1 MEISKKQ
8 IDDLNVEM
16 TLTLKAEDYA
26 DLEKKRL
33 SAYRKNADIK
43 GFRKGMVPMQLVQ
56 RLYGDQAL
64 YEAVNR
70 IVSEQLD
77 KFIKDNELHILGE
90 PLASE
95 SQKENSWKSGDD
107 FEFKFDM
114 GLSPK
119 LDFEIGKEDKVPAYW
134 IEVTDEAKQQM
145 KENLLKQYGGFEEG
159 ESAGEEDYVIAD
171 LTQGD
176 RKVEGAYITLRNVAE
191 DARSLFL
198 GTKPGDS
205 FDVDV
210 TLAFENETDRA
221 ALLKVKKEEL
231 SALEPLWNVK
241 IVNVK
246 TFVPAVESQETYDK
260 IFGEGVVKTAEE
272 FDAKA
277 AERVAANYKQETD
290 WRLSR
295 DIRAYVVEKAAV
307 QVPEE
312 FLKRWLYENNKEKF
326 SREQVDSEFAAF
338 LEDFRWQLV
347 RGYLMDKYGLK
358 IEEADMHEA
367 AKAYAA
373 YQYAMY
379 GMGNVPE
386 QLLEGAAQQ
395 ILSDERQMRN
405 IEENVE
411 NEKVLAAFQDRKA
424 SIGELFQNEK
434 MCLCFRLPNH
444 PAPPFLRKAD
454 GLAVPHSSC
463 GPTRGG

>member
-145 KENLLKQYGGFEEG
+145 KENLLKQFGGFEEG
-159 ESAGEEDYVIAD
+159 ESAGEEDY
-171 LTQGD
+171 
-176 RKVEGAYITLRNVAE
+176 VEGAYITLRNVAE

-231 SALEPLWNVK
+231 ASLEPLWNVK

-326 SREQVDSEFAAF
+326 SREQVDGEFAAF

-358 IEEADMHEA
+358 IEEADMKEA

-411 NEKVLAAFQDRKA
+411 NEKVLAALK
-424 SIGELFQNEK
+424 EK
-434 MCLCFRLPNH
+434 MTLSKKKITEEKFRKL
-444 PAPPFLRKAD
+444 K
-454 GLAVPHSSC
+454 
-463 GPTRGG
+463 

>member
-411 NEKVLAAFQDRKA
+411 NEKVLAALK
-424 SIGELFQNEK
+424 EK
-434 MCLCFRLPNH
+434 MTLSKKKITEEKFRKL
-444 PAPPFLRKAD
+444 K
-454 GLAVPHSSC
+454 
-463 GPTRGG
+463 

>member
-64 YEAVNR
+64 YEAVNH

-134 IEVTDEAKQQM
+134 IEVTDEAKQ
-145 KENLLKQYGGFEEG
+145 YGGFEEG
-159 ESAGEEDYVIAD
+159 ESAGEDDYVIAD

-231 SALEPLWNVK
+231 SGLEPLWNVK

-246 TFVPAVESQETYDK
+246 TFVPAVENPETYDK

-367 AKAYAA
+367 AKAFAA

-411 NEKVLAAFQDRKA
+411 NEKVLAALK
-424 SIGELFQNEK
+424 EK
-434 MCLCFRLPNH
+434 MTLSKKKITEEKFRKL
-444 PAPPFLRKAD
+444 K
-454 GLAVPHSSC
+454 
-463 GPTRGG
+463 